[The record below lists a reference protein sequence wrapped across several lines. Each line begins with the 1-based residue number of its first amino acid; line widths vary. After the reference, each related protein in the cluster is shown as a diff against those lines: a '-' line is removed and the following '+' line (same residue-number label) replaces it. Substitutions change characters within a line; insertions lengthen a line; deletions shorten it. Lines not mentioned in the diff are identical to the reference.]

1 MQVYTPKPRERA
13 LEQIEA
19 YILQNGLKAGDSLPP
34 EREMCRMWDLNRSTL
49 RSAIARL
56 EASGRLVSVQ
66 GSGTRLTPR
75 FRRTLQDLQ
84 SFTEYARDGGF
95 RPETRLLSFSKVEC
109 DKHLSRR
116 FRRVLGE
123 RFYRIARLRMLDGM
137 PVLLETAFIPEDLAP
152 GLEQHDLVSGS
163 LFAVLRQAYGLELDH
178 GEEKA
183 SITLATEEEAALLEI
198 APGAPVFW
206 IVSQTDAPD
215 GTVIE
220 YCRTVGRA
228 DRMELASILR
238 WQGEEESHG

>member
-13 LEQIEA
+13 MEQIEA

-116 FRRVLGE
+116 FRRVLGKK
-123 RFYRIARLRMLDGM
+123 RYRIARLRMLDGM

-152 GLEQHDLVSGS
+152 GLDQHDLVAGS
-163 LFAVLRQAYGLELDH
+163 LFAVLRQA
-178 GEEKA
+178 
-183 SITLATEEEAALLEI
+183 
-198 APGAPVFW
+198 
-206 IVSQTDAPD
+206 
-215 GTVIE
+215 
-220 YCRTVGRA
+220 
-228 DRMELASILR
+228 
-238 WQGEEESHG
+238 

>member
-13 LEQIEA
+13 MEQIEA

-95 RPETRLLSFSKVEC
+95 RPETR
-109 DKHLSRR
+109 
-116 FRRVLGE
+116 
-123 RFYRIARLRMLDGM
+123 A
-137 PVLLETAFIPEDLAP
+137 
-152 GLEQHDLVSGS
+152 
-163 LFAVLRQAYGLELDH
+163 FAV
-178 GEEKA
+178 
-183 SITLATEEEAALLEI
+183 S
-198 APGAPVFW
+198 
-206 IVSQTDAPD
+206 
-215 GTVIE
+215 
-220 YCRTVGRA
+220 
-228 DRMELASILR
+228 
-238 WQGEEESHG
+238 